1 MTVYTLV
8 QPDVGSFLPLIPVHS
23 PPPPPFLNTGAP
35 LFIPAIHFLSK
46 PWLLPD
52 VQENEFIAY
61 FVPDQPSQSAND
73 GDAGM
78 QGKIIGI
85 GRMVAKGG
93 LAGAYARWQSAR
105 RTEQSKVSGGVQD
118 VGRVCDTTNMIGDT

>member
-1 MTVYTLV
+1 MTVYTLIHS
-8 QPDVGSFLPLIPVHS
+8 DITIFLPLIPIHS
-23 PPPPPFLNTGAP
+23 PPPPPFLHTGAP
-35 LFIPAIHFLSK
+35 LFIPAIHFLSN

-52 VQENEFIAY
+52 VEENRIIAY

-78 QGKIIGI
+78 RGKIIGV
-85 GRMVAKGG
+85 GRIVAKGG

-105 RTEQSKVSGGVQD
+105 RTEQSKASGGVQD
-118 VGRVCDTTNMIGDT
+118 VGKVCDTINMLGDT